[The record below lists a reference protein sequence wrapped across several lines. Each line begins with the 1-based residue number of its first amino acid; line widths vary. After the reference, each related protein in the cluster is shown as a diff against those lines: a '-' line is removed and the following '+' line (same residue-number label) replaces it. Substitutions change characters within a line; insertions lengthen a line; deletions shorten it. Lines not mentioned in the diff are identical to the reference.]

1 MGFISELSFKV
12 AVGVIS
18 SVIIAALTYVCR
30 TSILNR
36 ILSVTYNGLNVAGT
50 WSQKQKF
57 METGEDIEY
66 ETRLILKQV
75 AHNLTGSWVFIK
87 NADGKKA
94 AESTMRV
101 TGELLEGFVALNL
114 RSSSNKQLSLGSM
127 LLKVHDGEL
136 ASGHYIFRNT
146 HPNFPAE
153 IGTLPMKLVREKYA
167 A

>member
-75 AHNLTGSWVFIK
+75 AHNLTGSWF
-87 NADGKKA
+87 
-94 AESTMRV
+94 SSRMRM
-101 TGELLEGFVALNL
+101 E
-114 RSSSNKQLSLGSM
+114 RKP
-127 LLKVHDGEL
+127 
-136 ASGHYIFRNT
+136 
-146 HPNFPAE
+146 PNQPC
-153 IGTLPMKLVREKYA
+153 V
-167 A
+167 